1 MAPLSAPATG
11 GGAAAA
17 AGGSGGGGG
26 GSLALVTIAALLL
39 IFTLS
44 TRVSLDLSAWR
55 STLLGLRLERPG

>member
-1 MAPLSAPATG
+1 MPPLTAPTPG
-11 GGAAAA
+11 GGAAAG

-26 GSLALVTIAALLL
+26 AAFALMTIAALLL

-55 STLLGLRLERPG
+55 STLLCLRLERPG